1 MLHPLIYPMF
11 AMVLL
16 TFAVAL
22 WMMYTRVKAVSSGKM
37 KFSYFKTYDGN
48 ATEMVLKTTRH
59 FTNLFEVPVLFYAT
73 LLTIMVLDISSSAI
87 LLLAWLFVITRILH
101 AIIHIF
107 VANIYPRMGVY
118 MLSWLTVLGLW
129 ACILTT

>member
-16 TFAVAL
+16 TFVVAL
-22 WMMYTRVKAVSSGKM
+22 WMMYTRVTAISSGQM
-37 KFSYFKTYDGN
+37 KFSYFKSYSGE
-48 ATEMVLKTTRH
+48 ATEMVLKTSRH

-73 LLTIMVLDISSSAI
+73 LLTIMILDISSSAI
-87 LLLAWLFVITRILH
+87 LLLSWLFVVSRVLH

-107 VANIYPRMGVY
+107 VTNIYPRMGAY
-118 MLSWLTVLGLW
+118 MLGWLAVLGLW
-129 ACILTT
+129 GCILTT